1 MARTI
6 VNKHLDNKEIVTRKQ
21 FHENEEYAKGEII
34 IVNDENPSIY
44 VLDNAQIPR
53 QIVGGGSSG
62 GSVSPE
68 VIEEIKAEI
77 TNEYTV
83 ADNTLRQEMLKADA
97 ELADAISNVNSDF
110 RTEFNKQIK
119 TVEDAYKVADF
130 NIKQQITET
139 KAEVLSH
146 TINGIAI
153 SGNPVL
159 DASNIGV
166 GRYTELILDSTLAEN
181 VITNDA
187 IQIALKKIEN
197 MAIANALAFS
207 AALNDI
213 NGRLEEAL
221 KRIDE
226 LEGNTSEE

>member
-6 VNKHLDNKEIVTRKQ
+6 VNKHFDNKEIVTREQ
-21 FHENEEYAKGEII
+21 FHENNLYAKGEIV
-34 IVNDENPSIY
+34 IVNDANPSIY
-44 VLDNAQIPR
+44 VLDNEGNPKQLS
-53 QIVGGGSSG
+53 GGG
-62 GSVSPE
+62 VSPE
-68 VIEEIKAEI
+68 VVEQIKNEI
-77 TNEYTV
+77 TSGYTA
-83 ADNTLRQEMLKADA
+83 ADTVLREEMLKADA

>member
-6 VNKHLDNKEIVTRKQ
+6 VNKHFDNKEIVTREQ
-21 FHENEEYAKGEII
+21 FHENNLYAKGEIV
-34 IVNDENPSIY
+34 IVNDANPSIY
-44 VLDNAQIPR
+44 VLDNEGNPKQLS
-53 QIVGGGSSG
+53 GGG
-62 GSVSPE
+62 VSPE
-68 VIEEIKAEI
+68 VVEQIKNEI
-77 TNEYTV
+77 TSGYTA
-83 ADNTLRQEMLKADA
+83 ADTVLREEMLKADA

-110 RTEFNKQIK
+110 SAEFNKQIS
-119 TVEDAYKVADF
+119 EIDSAYKVADF
-130 NIKQQITET
+130 DIKKQIADT
-139 KAEVLSH
+139 KTEVLSH
-146 TINGIAI
+146 KVNGIAI
-153 SGNPVL
+153 SENPVL
-159 DASNIGV
+159 DASNVGV
-166 GRYTELILDSTLAEN
+166 GRYTELTLDLALPEN

-226 LEGNTSEE
+226 LENNSNEE